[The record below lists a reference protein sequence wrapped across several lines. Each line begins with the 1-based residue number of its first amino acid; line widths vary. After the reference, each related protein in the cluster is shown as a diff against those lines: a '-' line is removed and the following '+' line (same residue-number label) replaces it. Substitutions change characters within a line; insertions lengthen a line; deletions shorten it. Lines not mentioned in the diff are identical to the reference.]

1 MEKSPLHHR
10 SECQWSK
17 QKLIASN
24 LHWQRIYMP
33 WIHMDILATKREE
46 VMLIN
51 TIGFECFMVLS
62 NFMKIMFRD
71 NDLRKGKHD

>member
-1 MEKSPLHHR
+1 
-10 SECQWSK
+10 
-17 QKLIASN
+17 
-24 LHWQRIYMP
+24 
-33 WIHMDILATKREE
+33 MDILATKREE